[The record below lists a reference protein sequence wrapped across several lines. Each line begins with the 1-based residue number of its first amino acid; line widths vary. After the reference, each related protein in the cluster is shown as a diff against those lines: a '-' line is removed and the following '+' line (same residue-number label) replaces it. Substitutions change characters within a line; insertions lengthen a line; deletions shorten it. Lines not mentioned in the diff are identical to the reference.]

1 MQTIYK
7 LNANEL
13 DSTLIDSIRAKYP
26 DKEIEIIVM
35 EQDETDYLLSSAEN
49 RDALLRAIADVE
61 AGRNLIVPDQSQ
73 FQQ

>member
-7 LNANEL
+7 LNSKEL
-13 DSTLIDSIRAKYP
+13 DATLIDSIRAKYP

-35 EQDETDYLLSSAEN
+35 EQDDTDFLLSSEEN
-49 RDALLRAIADVE
+49 RESLLRAIADVE
-61 AGRNLIVPDQSQ
+61 EGRNLIIPDQSR